1 MLFVTLHLRYFFCQS
16 SSRKIRSSFIQ
27 RTVCSALT
35 MLFSFTWSVLLGF
48 ATAGT
53 VNLTRAN
60 AKPEL
65 VGPDKFG
72 GINTGGFKPIDPNVF
87 KGIDLSGV
95 DLSKIHT
102 VPNLILR
109 DRPLRNF
116 KINDPLFGDRQ
127 VSYFV
132 TSNNL
137 AVIDGDVVYGPISSL
152 LAHGSGAKTKRKRA
166 FSGTPTWP
174 NAEVKYRYDS
184 ASTASKIQ
192 NLVNDAINDWQGAAP
207 WLRFTRL
214 PDSTT
219 WSNGILTITSNDCDG
234 CWATLG
240 YSPNEPLH
248 MNLGTNAAC
257 GDGCGGP
264 VALHEFGHVLGL
276 HHEHQRPDR
285 EAHVQYHCE
294 NLAPL
299 CQNGR
304 FMKKNTNCCNN
315 LEPECC
321 KHVSDFGFI
330 ADASLDWSGA
340 YDINSLMHYPAGL
353 FALAGTNTLTSS
365 DPAVPVPVSNAASV
379 SPLDL
384 ERVCKRNV
392 LQCKPVCREIQC
404 PPPCNVVKPCPNS
417 HGCRPPT
424 KFNPDWTPPPCC
436 VDADEDNNSCRQWKN
451 KCKAHGCPSGPQ

>member
-1 MLFVTLHLRYFFCQS
+1 
-16 SSRKIRSSFIQ
+16 
-27 RTVCSALT
+27 
-35 MLFSFTWSVLLGF
+35 MLFSFTCSALLGF

-60 AKPEL
+60 AKSEL
-65 VGPDKFG
+65 VGLGKPG
-72 GINTGGFKPIDPNVF
+72 GINIGGFKPLDPNLFHGV
-87 KGIDLSGV
+87 DLSGV

-109 DRPLRNF
+109 DRPLRNI

-137 AVIDGDVVYGPISSL
+137 AVIDGDVIYGPVSSL
-152 LAHGSGAKTKRKRA
+152 LAHRSGAKTKGKRA

-192 NLVNDAINDWQGAAP
+192 NLVNDAISDWQSAAP

-214 PDSTT
+214 PDSAT

-234 CWATLG
+234 CHATLG
-240 YSPNEPLH
+240 YSANEALH

-257 GDGCGGP
+257 GDSCGGP

-299 CQNGR
+299 CQNGK
-304 FMKKNTNCCNN
+304 FMKQNTNCCNN
-315 LEPECC
+315 VEPECC

-340 YDINSLMHYPAGL
+340 YDINSLMHYPGSL

-365 DPAVPVPVSNAASV
+365 NPAVPVPVSNAASV

-392 LQCKPVCREIQC
+392 LQCKPVCKEIQC
-404 PPPCNVVKPCPNS
+404 PPPCDIVKPCPNS
-417 HGCRPPT
+417 KGCRPPDR
-424 KFNPDWTPPPCC
+424 FDPDWTPPPCC
-436 VDADEDNNSCRQWKN
+436 VGGDNDNDGCRQWKN
-451 KCKAHGCPSGPQ
+451 KCKAHGCPSGPP